1 MRDWKNYPTKELVRN
16 ILVHGYL
23 MALLNMPLYLENDEY
38 CSSILAEIQKRI
50 EKGGDSKK

>member
-23 MALLNMPLYLENDEY
+23 MSLLNSPLYLENDEY

-50 EKGGDSKK
+50 EKCGDAEK